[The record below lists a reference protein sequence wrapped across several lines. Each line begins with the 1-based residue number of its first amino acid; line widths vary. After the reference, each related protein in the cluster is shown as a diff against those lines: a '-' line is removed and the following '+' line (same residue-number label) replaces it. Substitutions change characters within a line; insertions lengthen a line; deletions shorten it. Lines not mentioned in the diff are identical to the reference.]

1 MPFGEIASNWAIRS
15 LKERALTRHSRA
27 FGRQRRII
35 GPNWPRRELCD
46 SHSTWSITSG
56 LAILAK
62 PLARVQGR
70 RISLLKPKTL
80 YDEEFDSLE
89 RMGLLEKN
97 GKFRMA
103 RNGQIQPVWVITQ
116 LSKWLVE
123 SGQMDNYLATWE
135 TDLKSS

>member
-1 MPFGEIASNWAIRS
+1 
-15 LKERALTRHSRA
+15 
-27 FGRQRRII
+27 
-35 GPNWPRRELCD
+35 
-46 SHSTWSITSG
+46 
-56 LAILAK
+56 
-62 PLARVQGR
+62 
-70 RISLLKPKTL
+70 LLKPKTL

-116 LSKWLVE
+116 LGKWLVE